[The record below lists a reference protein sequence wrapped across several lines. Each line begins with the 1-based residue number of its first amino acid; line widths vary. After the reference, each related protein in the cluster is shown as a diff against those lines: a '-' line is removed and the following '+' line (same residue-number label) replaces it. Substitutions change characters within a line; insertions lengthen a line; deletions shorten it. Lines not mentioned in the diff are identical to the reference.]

1 MALPFKLGR
10 LGRSKKPRVAS
21 AKPSRLGLRGS
32 LFLAF
37 MTIAAT
43 SLVIAAGA
51 SLLLG
56 QLSSMNKALT
66 EQDVP
71 RLTTAMQLSELS
83 ESLAANGPT
92 LLNAST
98 EQIRQQ
104 QLKTLKETQA
114 SALARLN
121 DLRTL
126 GTDPKIVTALE

>member
-1 MALPFKLGR
+1 M
-10 LGRSKKPRVAS
+10 
-21 AKPSRLGLRGS
+21 RGS

-37 MTIAAT
+37 TAIAAT
-43 SLVIAAGA
+43 SIMIAGGA

-56 QLSSMNKALT
+56 QLSDMNKALT

-83 ESLAANGPT
+83 ESLPSNGPT

-121 DLRTL
+121 DLRSSAPIRRSSPRWKRT
-126 GTDPKIVTALE
+126 